1 MTQCTDTQKEAIKVF
16 LERTVRE
23 RHSVDELA
31 KMIRPCIGLTKPQA
45 QANLKYYENM
55 VKTLREQH
63 PRMKAESIQKKART
77 AAMKYAER
85 QHRQRADNIAQTEMA
100 YAYNKELMRAC
111 DRRRNRNL

>member
-45 QANLKYYENM
+45 Q
-55 VKTLREQH
+55 QI
-63 PRMKAESIQKKART
+63 S
-77 AAMKYAER
+77 
-85 QHRQRADNIAQTEMA
+85 NIT
-100 YAYNKELMRAC
+100 KIWSKL
-111 DRRRNRNL
+111 